1 MYEFQ
6 VDISLE
12 MINVFFISVKLD
24 GKMNEKN
31 RRIFFCR
38 KVSGRWSEAAE
49 IKNINI
55 GQSLSLSFTVTSD
68 DAAAAL
74 FLPPPL
80 AFPDQNLPT
89 VSSTRTK

>member
-31 RRIFFCR
+31 
-38 KVSGRWSEAAE
+38 
-49 IKNINI
+49 
-55 GQSLSLSFTVTSD
+55 
-68 DAAAAL
+68 
-74 FLPPPL
+74 
-80 AFPDQNLPT
+80 
-89 VSSTRTK
+89 

>member
-31 RRIFFCR
+31 RRIFLTNHSIELGLFIL
-38 KVSGRWSEAAE
+38 
-49 IKNINI
+49 IKKYTYLLTKEVPKD
-55 GQSLSLSFTVTSD
+55 STVASSSMVVMRC
-68 DAAAAL
+68 
-74 FLPPPL
+74 
-80 AFPDQNLPT
+80 QNN
-89 VSSTRTK
+89 